1 MSDGVK
7 ISALPPVVALDGTEV
22 FPVVQNGETRK
33 APLTASSLAYHNTSY
48 PTVEAALD
56 TLLYVAPSASFSLSV
71 GTVEIGST
79 VTAVTAS
86 WSFNKAM
93 ATVALTDASIAV
105 TDTSHAFTGLSL
117 TSNKTYTLSYSD
129 GTNSGSASR
138 TVAFSSKR
146 YWGVSASATLDDAA
160 ILALSSEF
168 SSSKSKAITYNC
180 TGGRY
185 FYFCYPA
192 ASGLPANVTVGGL
205 AFSDY
210 TVTVQALTNAS
221 GYTQNYNV
229 VRCNNLQTGASIS
242 VVWA

>member
-7 ISALPPVVALDGTEV
+7 ISELPDAVAPDGTEV
-22 FPVVQNGETRK
+22 FPVVQGGVTKR
-33 APLTASSLAYHNTSY
+33 LILSASSVPYGDG
-48 PTVEAALD
+48 TVASALD

-79 VTAVTAS
+79 VAAVTAT
-86 WSFNKAM
+86 WSFNKTM
-93 ATVALTDASIAV
+93 ISVTLTDTTITTA
-105 TDTSHAFTGLSL
+105 DTMHLFDGLLL
-117 TSNKTYTLSYSD
+117 TSNKTYTLGFND
-129 GTNSGSASR
+129 GTTSSSASR
-138 TVAFSSKR
+138 TVSFSAKR
-146 YWGVSASATLDDAA
+146 YWGVSASEALDDAG
-160 ILALSSEF
+160 ILALSDEF
-168 SSSKSKAITYNC
+168 SASKSKAITYNC

-192 ASGLPANVTVGGL
+192 SSGLPANVTVGGL

-210 TVTVQALTNAS
+210 TVSTQGFTNAS

-229 VRCNNLQTGASIS
+229 VRCNNIQTGSAIS